1 MEASPDEYAAAAPPG
16 LDRSAYAHGMEQPPS
31 TSRRRDA
38 ALGLLAVL
46 ASVAAFLLP
55 SLAAGVD
62 GGATLTSALL
72 AVAVAA
78 LLGSAHVT
86 GVLGTRATS
95 YGVQARRARPI
106 VLTARATDPTHHPLR
121 PRAPGTR

>member
-1 MEASPDEYAAAAPPG
+1 MAARRT
-16 LDRSAYAHGMEQPPS
+16 LLGMEQARG

-38 ALGLLAVL
+38 ALGVLAVL
-46 ASVAAFLLP
+46 ASAVAFLLP
-55 SLAAGVD
+55 SLAAAD
-62 GGATLTSALL
+62 SGATLTSALL

-86 GVLGTRATS
+86 GLLGTRATS